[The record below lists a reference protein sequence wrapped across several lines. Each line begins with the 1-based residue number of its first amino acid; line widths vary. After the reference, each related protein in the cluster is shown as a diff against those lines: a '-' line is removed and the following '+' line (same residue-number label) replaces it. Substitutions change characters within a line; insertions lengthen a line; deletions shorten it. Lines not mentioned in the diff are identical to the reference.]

1 MGLTLFCALSL
12 SLLNTLLYCGHA
24 EVSNRIVVTQQ
35 HNWSQIFIGE
45 TVTVVCEIEGG
56 GNAEWEYEW
65 RTTSSNTPPTHR
77 EYRISSA
84 SVSQTG
90 SYWCKGRR
98 DSYSSTEWSNAFSL
112 IVSSHKPSPT
122 VMAYSRTIPVGG
134 KKTLTCFVDESAD
147 WMYYWF
153 RRTSVF
159 SDSQI
164 IRDGGSDRVI
174 SISEGGI
181 YHCRGGRG
189 NPVFFTE
196 DSDPVTIEKRVS
208 NKAVVSLQPN
218 WPLIFSGETITVR
231 CDIYGGGNSGWEYE
245 WSRPNSDTI
254 PTHDE
259 CRIGSAAVNDSGNY
273 RCMGEQSWDSYSSTE
288 WSEVITLTVSSH
300 RPKANLSADNRGFP
314 VGGSVTLTCSVGS
327 SSSSSSGWTYYW
339 YRGETSSQPL
349 TTPDVT
355 VLSTGQISVSQEGLY
370 WCVGQRG
377 NPVYYT
383 EYSDSI
389 NIHKI
394 VTNAAAVTRQPN
406 WPEIYSGETI
416 ALRCEMQGGDAEW
429 EYEWMTTSS
438 YKPPNQNKYRISVSP
453 SYNGDYWCMGRL
465 KRAQRNSTGWSISF
479 KLTVSYKKP
488 QPVLTVSPLWLSPGD
503 SVTLTCSVEH
513 PSAGWRFFWYKAVPK
528 PADDSYISE
537 LLPGSTDGTE
547 QDSYIVHGQ
556 THTAGYVCRAGR
568 GDPVFYTQY
577 SETKFV
583 WSGDVH
589 SAASLTVSPDRV
601 QHLTSDSVSLS
612 CEGNSTKW
620 RVMRFFGDGR
630 LAHCFSW
637 GTMIGSTCHLNHYSL
652 WVLNAVHWCESG
664 SGEFSNAVN
673 ITRNYFII
681 LVSPVHP
688 VREGGS
694 VTFGCMRRT
703 GKPLSNVTF
712 YKNDKLVPNSDRGEL
727 EISAVSKSDEGFYRC
742 EHSGVLS
749 QQSWMSV
756 KSSSSPSPV
765 LLIAGLVSGIVLM
778 VLLSLVLLCWYK
790 KSKDTCCHRLIQ
802 SQRTNQSSAVVHT
815 VNQDENQQQLYSSL
829 LHGDVCV
836 YETIVGSG
844 ITGRGTV

>member
-1 MGLTLFCALSL
+1 MLKS
-12 SLLNTLLYCGHA
+12 
-24 EVSNRIVVTQQ
+24 
-35 HNWSQIFIGE
+35 
-45 TVTVVCEIEGG
+45 
-56 GNAEWEYEW
+56 
-65 RTTSSNTPPTHR
+65 
-77 EYRISSA
+77 
-84 SVSQTG
+84 G

-98 DSYSSTEWSNAFSL
+98 DSYSSTEWSDALSL
-112 IVSSHKPSPT
+112 IVSSHKPRPT
-122 VMAYSRTIPVGG
+122 VTADSRTIPVGG
-134 KKTLTCFVDESAD
+134 KKTLTCFVEESAD
-147 WMYYWF
+147 WMYNWF

-159 SDSQI
+159 SESQI
-164 IRDGGSDRVI
+164 IRDGESDGAI
-174 SISEGGI
+174 SISQGGI

-231 CDIYGGGNSGWEYE
+231 CDIYRGENTGWEYE

-273 RCMGEQSWDSYSSTE
+273 RCMGKQRWDSYSSTE

-314 VGGSVTLTCSVGS
+314 VGGSVTLTCSVNP
-327 SSSSSSGWTYYW
+327 SSSGWKYFW
-339 YRGETSSQPL
+339 YRGETSSKPL
-349 TTPDVT
+349 TGPDLT
-355 VLSTGQISVSQEGLY
+355 VLSTLQITVSQEGVY

-377 NPVYYT
+377 TPVYYT

-389 NIHKI
+389 NIQRI
-394 VTNAAAVTRQPN
+394 GTDTNAAAVTRQPD

-416 ALRCEMQGGDAEW
+416 TLRCEIQGGDTEW
-429 EYEWMTTSS
+429 EYEWMTTGS
-438 YKPPNQNKYRISVSP
+438 YKPPNQNKYRISFVSP
-453 SYNGDYWCMGRL
+453 LYNGDYWCMGRL
-465 KRAQRNSTGWSISF
+465 KRAQRNSTGWSTSF
-479 KLTVSYKKP
+479 KLTLSYNNP

-503 SVTLTCSVEH
+503 SVTLTCSVKH

-528 PADDSYISE
+528 PPDISDMYGFFGHHWIDYRSLHNSYSYE
-537 LLPGSTDGTE
+537 LLPGSTNGTE

-577 SETKFV
+577 SKPKFV

-601 QHLTSDSVSLS
+601 QHFTSDSVSLS
-612 CEGNSTKW
+612 CEGNSTAW
-620 RVMRFFGDGR
+620 RVMRFFGDGPPS
-630 LAHCFSW
+630 HCFSW
-637 GTMIGSTCHLNHYSL
+637 GTMSGSTCHLNHYSL
-652 WVLNAVHWCESG
+652 WLLNAVHWCESG
-664 SGEFSNAVN
+664 SGESSNAVN
-673 ITRNYFII
+673 ITGNYLII

-694 VTFGCMRRT
+694 VTFGCMQRT

-712 YKNDKLVPNSDRGEL
+712 YKNDKLVRKSDRAEL

-742 EHSGVLS
+742 EHSGGVS

-756 KSSSSPSPV
+756 KSSSSPFPV
-765 LLIAGLVSGIVLM
+765 LLTAGLVSGIVLI
-778 VLLSLVLLCWYK
+778 VLLTLVLLCWYK
-790 KSKDTCCHRLIQ
+790 KSKDTCCYRLIQ
-802 SQRTNQSSAVVHT
+802 SQRSAVVHT
-815 VNQDENQQQLYSSL
+815 VDQDENQQQLYSSL

-844 ITGRGTV
+844 ITGRGELADGYRNVTSQIQLKALGKRKIRVDAAERSDYSNVNLDSSAGP